1 MRQTDSLESAIRQEL
16 AQAGT
21 CTLEE
26 LNERL
31 PYYSWNQV
39 FSAVD
44 RLSREG
50 TVTLQRPDSSDY
62 VLSLA
67 PRQSAE
73 IRHVTPG

>member
-1 MRQTDSLESAIRQEL
+1 MLQTDALESAIRQEL

-39 FSAVD
+39 FAAVN
-44 RLSREG
+44 RLTREG
-50 TVTLQRPDSSDY
+50 TVALHPPDSLAY
-62 VLSLA
+62 TLSLA
-67 PRQSAE
+67 PR
-73 IRHVTPG
+73 